1 MAVLSKAQIL
11 AAKDLDSE
19 IVKVPEWGGDV
30 KVRTMT
36 GVERDSFESS
46 IFETK
51 GTDTKQNLTNLR
63 AKLVGRVL
71 VDDEGNRLFTDRE
84 IEELG
89 KKSARALDKVFKVAQ
104 RLNGIGGD
112 AVEELTKN

>member
-1 MAVLSKAQIL
+1 MVLTKAQIL
-11 AAKDLDSE
+11 GAKDLDSE
-19 IVKVPEWGGDV
+19 IVHMPEWGGDV
-30 KVRTMT
+30 KVRMMT
-36 GVERDSFESS
+36 GTERDAFEAS
-46 IFETK
+46 IFEVK
-51 GTDTKQNLTNLR
+51 GTDTKQNMVNLR

-71 VDDEGNRLFTDRE
+71 IDDDGARLFTDKE

-89 KKSARALDKVFKVAQ
+89 KKSARSLDKIFKVAQ